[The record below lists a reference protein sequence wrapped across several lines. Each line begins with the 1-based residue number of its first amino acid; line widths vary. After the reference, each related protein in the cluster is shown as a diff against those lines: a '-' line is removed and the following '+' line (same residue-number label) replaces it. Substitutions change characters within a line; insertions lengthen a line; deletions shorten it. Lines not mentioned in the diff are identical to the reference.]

1 MKFLSDFES
10 VLRWIDEI
18 KECTGE
24 SDTGVVVKFALSV
37 ALQVVRNG
45 DVGMYRW
52 DGEDC

>member
-1 MKFLSDFES
+1 MVFVSDFDS
-10 VLRWIDEI
+10 IVRWVDAI
-18 KECTGE
+18 KDCTGE

-52 DGEDC
+52 DDDC